1 MAPLSAEAAVLVRTA
16 KADLDTIACLPEQER
31 REPFAAWALEHGY
44 GAFDGG
50 STKKYQAWQKSVKNK
65 FKRRLDGLGDGLVGA
80 PPAAGS
86 AATRELADSP
96 QRAPTTTKAHHTPPA
111 AQASSEQ
118 QHGAVRQR
126 VLLPAAVGEER
137 DAEPMPQARPPQ
149 PMPAPKAGSPQV
161 GCAALE
167 PNQPKP

>member
-126 VLLPAAVGEER
+126 VLLPASVAEEHDERRGE
-137 DAEPMPQARPPQ
+137 QARPPQ
-149 PMPAPKAGSPQV
+149 PMPAQAGSPQV
-161 GCAALE
+161 GRAALE
-167 PNQPKP
+167 PNEP

>member
-1 MAPLSAEAAVLVRTA
+1 MRFGKKTVGYKDTTCPPTVLYFSG
-16 KADLDTIACLPEQER
+16 P
-31 REPFAAWALEHGY
+31 WALEHGY

-96 QRAPTTTKAHHTPPA
+96 QRAPAANKANHTPPA
-111 AQASSEQ
+111 AQASSER
-118 QHGAVRQR
+118 QHGAVRQC
-126 VLLPAAVGEER
+126 VLLPASVAEELDERERRGELPLSRWPEYGKPW
-137 DAEPMPQARPPQ
+137 AFH
-149 PMPAPKAGSPQV
+149 QV
-161 GCAALE
+161 GRAALE
-167 PNQPKP
+167 PNQP

>member
-1 MAPLSAEAAVLVRTA
+1 MRFGGKTVGYKDTTCPPTVLYFSG
-16 KADLDTIACLPEQER
+16 P
-31 REPFAAWALEHGY
+31 WALEHGY

-50 STKKYQAWQKSVKNK
+50 NTKKYQAWQKTVKNK

-126 VLLPAAVGEER
+126 VLLPASVGEER
-137 DAEPMPQARPPQ
+137 DELMPQVRPPQ
-149 PMPAPKAGSPQV
+149 PMPAPKAGQPPGWLCGARTQP
-161 GCAALE
+161 AQALAL
-167 PNQPKP
+167 KPGR